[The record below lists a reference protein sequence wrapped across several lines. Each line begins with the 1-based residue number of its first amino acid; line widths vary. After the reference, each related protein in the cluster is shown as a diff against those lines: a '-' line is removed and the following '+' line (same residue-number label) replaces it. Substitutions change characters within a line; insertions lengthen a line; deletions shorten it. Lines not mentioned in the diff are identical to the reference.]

1 MYHENC
7 SEFGLAFKG
16 PPAVRRERVMLP
28 DGRGLSALVWGHGT
42 PELVFLHGGAQ
53 NAHTWDTVALALG
66 RPLLCIDLPSHGHSD
81 DAKGGV
87 NNDPSGAAADCACA
101 IAALAPHASVII
113 GMSYG
118 GLTAIKL
125 SAQRPE
131 LVRRLVLVDVTPGVT
146 RAKAK
151 GVLDFVRG
159 PPSFASF
166 EALLR
171 RITSYPMHRSSGMY
185 MLLTIEWGA
194 LLAAATGRRRRMR
207 RLLVCLGRLPG
218 RPSTLPTS
226 VTHDDTDMCG
236 SLSVVTEAVMSGWWW
251 APKIRRWARRAGLT
265 PLSRRV
271 TVDAVATVTNVV

>member
-171 RITSYPMHRSSGMY
+171 RTVQYNPTRSVASLRRGILHNARQLDDGSWQWRHHRGEARLEAVVDYSALWEELGAVAAPVMLVRGMRPQS
-185 MLLTIEWGA
+185 MVDDLDEAELL
-194 LLAAATGRRRRMR
+194 R
-207 RLLVCLGRLPG
+207 RLPG
-218 RPSTLPTS
+218 ARVERVAEAGHS
-226 VTHDDTDMCG
+226 VQGDQP
-236 SLSVVTEAVMSGWWW
+236 V
-251 APKIRRWARRAGLT
+251 AP
-265 PLSRRV
+265 
-271 TVDAVATVTNVV
+271 